1 MDRFDQITTF
11 VRVVELGGF
20 AAAARDLGVAPS
32 LVTSHIQALEQRLGA
47 RLLNRN
53 TRHVKP
59 TEAGQAYYGHC
70 VDVLNRL
77 EEAESLVESMQGKP
91 RGVLR
96 LNTSMSMA
104 YLVPSVIA
112 DYTAQFPEVSVRL
125 IATGRHVDFVEEQ
138 FDVSIR
144 NTMPDNGSLIVRKLA
159 EYDFAVCASPN
170 YFINRP
176 RPQTPADLVG
186 HNCILYTD
194 SGLGNRWPFF
204 DSPEEVAVKGNL
216 QTNSPLVLLG
226 AAEAGEGIVVLPRF
240 LVASALADGQ
250 LVEVLPEHTRLRRPI
265 CAIYPHRGL
274 VPAKAAVFV
283 DMVASHLQRVLAPAR
298 SEPPRRSISRGPAQ
312 SQPLATPKKC
322 TPSPG
327 ADRQDVALR

>member
-32 LVTSHIQALEQRLGA
+32 LVTAHIQALEQRLGA

-59 TEAGQAYYGHC
+59 TEVGEAYYRHGL
-70 VDVLNRL
+70 DVLNRL
-77 EEAESLVESMQGKP
+77 EQAEALVEFMQAKP

-96 LNTSMSMA
+96 LNTSVLIA
-104 YLVPSVIA
+104 NLITPVIA

-125 IATGRHVDFVEEQ
+125 IATGRPVDFIEEQ

-144 NTMPDNGSLIVRKLA
+144 HQMPENENLIVRKLA
-159 EYDFAVCASPN
+159 EFDLVVCASPS
-170 YFINRP
+170 YLANRP
-176 RPQTPADLVG
+176 RPETPADLAG

-194 SGLGNRWPFF
+194 SGYGDRWPVF
-204 DSPEEVAVKGNL
+204 DGPEAVAVKGNL

-240 LVASALADGQ
+240 LAANALAEGR
-250 LVEVLPEHTRLRRPI
+250 LIGLLSEHTTLRRPI

-283 DMVASHLQRVLAPAR
+283 DMVAAHLHRVLAPGR
-298 SEPPRRSISRGPAQ
+298 SEPPRRAIGRTPVE
-312 SQPLATPKKC
+312 SQPVAAVKSVRRTPA
-322 TPSPG
+322 S
-327 ADRQDVALR
+327 AARQV

>member
-1 MDRFDQITTF
+1 MDRVDQITTF

-20 AAAARDLGVAPS
+20 AAAARDLGAAPS
-32 LVTSHIQALEQRLGA
+32 AVTTHIQALEQRLGA

-59 TEAGQAYYGHC
+59 TEVGEAYYKHC
-70 VDVLNRL
+70 VDVLSRL
-77 EEAESLVESMQGKP
+77 EEAESLVASMQAKP

-96 LNTSMSMA
+96 LNTSVLIAS
-104 YLVPSVIA
+104 LITPVIP

-125 IATGRHVDFVEEQ
+125 IATGRQVDFIEEQ

-144 NTMPDNGSLIVRKLA
+144 HRMPDNDSLIVRKLA
-159 EYDFAVCASPN
+159 EYDFVVCASPS
-170 YFINRP
+170 YLVNRP
-176 RPQTPADLVG
+176 RPETPADLAE

-194 SGLGNRWPFF
+194 SGYGDRWPIF
-204 DSPEEVAVKGNL
+204 DGPEEVTVKGNL

-240 LVASALADGQ
+240 LAASALAEGR
-250 LVEVLPEHTRLRRPI
+250 LVCLLSEHTTLRRPI

-274 VPAKAAVFV
+274 VPPKAAVFV
-283 DMVASHLQRVLAPAR
+283 DMVAAHLQRVLAPAR
-298 SEPPRRSISRGPAQ
+298 PESPRRSIGRRMAQ
-312 SQPLATPKKC
+312 RQPLAATK
-322 TPSPG
+322 T
-327 ADRQDVALR
+327 

>member
-1 MDRFDQITTF
+1 MDRFDQMTTF

-20 AAAARDLGVAPS
+20 AAAARDLGAAPS
-32 LVTSHIQALEQRLGA
+32 AVTTHIQALEQRLGA

-59 TEAGQAYYGHC
+59 TEVGEAYYRYC
-70 VDVLNRL
+70 LDVLNRL
-77 EEAESLVESMQGKP
+77 EQAENLVESMQGKP

-96 LNTSMSMA
+96 LNTSV
-104 YLVPSVIA
+104 LVANLITPVIA
-112 DYTAQFPEVSVRL
+112 DYTAQFPDVSIRL
-125 IATGRHVDFVEEQ
+125 IATGRHVDFIEEQ

-144 NTMPDNGSLIVRKLA
+144 HSMPDNDSLIVRKLA
-159 EYDFAVCASPN
+159 EYDFVVCASPN
-170 YFINRP
+170 YLANRP
-176 RPQTPADLVG
+176 RPEAPADLVG

-194 SGLGNRWPFF
+194 SGYGDRWPVF
-204 DSPEEVAVKGNL
+204 DCPEAVAVKGNL

-240 LVASALADGQ
+240 LAANALAEGR
-250 LVEVLPEHTRLRRPI
+250 LLGLLSEHTTLRKPI

-283 DMVASHLQRVLAPAR
+283 DMVAAHLHRVLAPVT
-298 SEPPRRSISRGPAQ
+298 SEPPRRSISRTPGE
-312 SQPLATPKKC
+312 SQPVAAVKSGRRTPALA
-322 TPSPG
+322 
-327 ADRQDVALR
+327 ARA

>member
-32 LVTSHIQALEQRLGA
+32 LVTTHIQALEQRLGA

-59 TEAGQAYYGHC
+59 TEVGEAYYKYC
-70 VDVLNRL
+70 VDVISRFD
-77 EEAESLVESMQGKP
+77 EAEALVESMQAKP

-96 LNTSMSMA
+96 LNTSVLIA
-104 YLVPSVIA
+104 NLITPVIV

-125 IATGRHVDFVEEQ
+125 IATGRPVDFIEEQ

-144 NTMPDNGSLIVRKLA
+144 HQMPENESLIVRKLA
-159 EYDFAVCASPN
+159 EYDLVVCASPN
-170 YFINRP
+170 YLVNRP
-176 RPQTPADLVG
+176 RPETPADLVG

-194 SGLGNRWPFF
+194 SGYGDRWPVFE
-204 DSPEEVAVKGNL
+204 SPQEIAVKGNL

-240 LVASALADGQ
+240 LAADALGEGR
-250 LVEVLPEHTRLRRPI
+250 LIGLLSEHTTVRRSI
-265 CAIYPHRGL
+265 HAIYPHREL
-274 VPAKAAVFV
+274 VPTKAAVFV
-283 DMVASHLQRVLAPAR
+283 DMVAAHLLRVLAPAR
-298 SEPPRRSISRGPAQ
+298 SEPARRSAVQNP
-312 SQPLATPKKC
+312 
-322 TPSPG
+322 PSP
-327 ADRQDVALR
+327 ALKTVRRTPAPAGRTKHAAKAR